1 MEEGSTILGYIRLPI
16 NYSITHLFDLKKAT
30 SAFLDYEQWFQNLS
44 QLTFEYSYFCD
55 LTKSFSAFIVTSHD
69 LILSLCHLISL
80 GLYAILSNGLA
91 MFCLSKLSGVL
102 RVVRSIF
109 FRFS

>member
-30 SAFLDYEQWFQNLS
+30 SAFFDYEQWFQNLS

-55 LTKSFSAFIVTSHD
+55 LTKSFSAFYGKDD
-69 LILSLCHLISL
+69 LILSLGHFISL

-91 MFCLSKLSGVL
+91 IICFVTYS
-102 RVVRSIF
+102 
-109 FRFS
+109 